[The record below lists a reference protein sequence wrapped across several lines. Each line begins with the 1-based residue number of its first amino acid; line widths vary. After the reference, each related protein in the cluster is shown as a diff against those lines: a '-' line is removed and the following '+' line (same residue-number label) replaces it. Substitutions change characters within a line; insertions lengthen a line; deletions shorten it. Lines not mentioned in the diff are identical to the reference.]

1 MGSKNGPGRE
11 ENTAIRV
18 TSGAFWEW
26 GGRHRELLLKK
37 EKLFHLRAGVLTK
50 HTFLLKKA
58 RYRNRSFPKKES
70 GEGAGG
76 GGGG

>member
-1 MGSKNGPGRE
+1 MDLVVRKTPLYASLRE
-11 ENTAIRV
+11 HFGN
-18 TSGAFWEW
+18 W